1 MKVIQNFNHIN
12 VQMNPS
18 NPCDCWALTDI
29 NAAAFAFNFLISI
42 YFIINTWRSNGS
54 ECLKFEMSQE
64 TL

>member
-1 MKVIQNFNHIN
+1 M
-12 VQMNPS
+12 
-18 NPCDCWALTDI
+18 DI